1 MLSRWNGRI
10 WPSLLGLAVLA
21 GSGVAASL
29 EDFPPVKKKV
39 AFVRDIAPILAR
51 CADCHG
57 AKKQESGLRLDSL
70 ADILRGGEHG
80 AAVVPGKSA
89 DSLMVLAVAGLHA
102 EVARMP
108 KKGEP
113 LTATDIGMLRAW
125 IDQGALW
132 PESPK
137 REAAGKADHWA
148 FQPVKRPAVP
158 RVKGM
163 DSKASSPVDRFVAA
177 SLAKEGLKFAPEA
190 DRATLLR
197 RAALDLTGLPPS
209 PEEVDAFVADRS
221 ADAYARAV
229 DRLLASPHHGE
240 KWARWWLDAARYAD
254 SNGFEKDRTRSI
266 WPWRDWVIRSFNAD
280 LPFDRFTVEQLAGD
294 LLPGSTLDQRIA
306 TGYLRNS
313 MINME
318 GGIEPEKFR
327 TETIIDRVDAVGRTW
342 LGLTIACAQCH
353 SHKYDPISQAEYYG
367 FYAFLNQD
375 DEPRLEVPNAGQ
387 AAKREDIVAKSRAL
401 EDRLMAD
408 PAVAGRMTEWLAGLK
423 APEAANAGRA
433 KSPDEPD
440 APASANSNG
449 SAGAVA
455 LPQTDSLGRAW
466 RVIDAKEW
474 HSTPMKYEKQEDGS
488 LLGNGDVYN
497 SGILRIWA
505 DVTTTHITGLRLEAL
520 NDGNLPFRGPGI
532 DQNGDFLVTEFTVEA
547 TPLSELA
554 SPDAGAT
561 NFVATTNRIVFRRAA
576 ADVEPV
582 GFGAALMI
590 DGVTTN
596 ATGWSSAQGPG
607 RRNQER
613 RAVFEAAQPFGFPG
627 GTRLLISVN
636 CKPPGGLSVPGGK
649 VSNYLIG
656 RARLSLTTEPGEI
669 RADPLSSRQA
679 ALLALAPERRTPEQ
693 VRELFRVFLFQDP
706 KLEGA
711 AKEWDALWDPWP
723 KAENTTLALDRRPVA
738 RRTRLFKRG
747 DWTRPTTEVSA
758 RVPAVL
764 NPLPSGATPDRLGLA
779 NWIVD
784 PRNPLT
790 ARVIVNRVWLQYFGQ
805 GLVTTPED
813 FGTRAERP
821 SHPELLDWLA
831 SEFVAPSEP
840 GVPPW
845 SLKHLHRLIVLSS
858 TYRQGSRVT
867 PALLEKDP
875 YNRLLARGPRYR
887 FDAETIQ
894 DAALKAAGILS
905 PKIGGPSVFPVLPD
919 GVMQL
924 AYGPI
929 AWNVSEGE
937 DRYRRAMYTFWKRSV
952 PFPAM
957 LMFDAPTSEQSCV
970 RRMRSNTPLQALV
983 TLNEPTLNN
992 AARWLGWNT
1001 LWHGGAEET
1010 ARASYLFRQVL
1021 GRRPEPAES
1030 SALIRLLADAKG
1042 EFVSKPRDA
1051 GAFGLVD
1058 PKNPPPLP
1066 PGTTVTDVAAWT
1078 TVARAVL
1085 NLDEAI
1091 TKE

>member
-1 MLSRWNGRI
+1 MFSRWNGRI
-10 WPSLLGLAVLA
+10 GSSLLGLALVA
-21 GSGVAASL
+21 GSAAAASL
-29 EDFPPVKKKV
+29 DDYPTLKKKV
-39 AFVRDIAPILAR
+39 TFSRDIAPILAR
-51 CADCHG
+51 CGDCHG
-57 AKKQESGLRLDSL
+57 GKKQESGLRLDTLS
-70 ADILRGGEHG
+70 DVLRGGEHG
-80 AAVVPGKSA
+80 PAVVPGKSA
-89 DSLMVLAVAGLHA
+89 DSLLIQVVAGVHA

-113 LTATDIGMLRAW
+113 LSATDIGMLRAW
-125 IDQGALW
+125 VEQGALW
-132 PESPK
+132 PDSPK
-137 REAAGKADHWA
+137 RKADAGSDHWA
-148 FQPVKRPAVP
+148 FQPVRRPALP
-158 RVKGM
+158 RVKGPDM
-163 DSKASSPVDRFVAA
+163 RSSNELDRFVAA
-177 SLAKEGLKFAPEA
+177 RLAKEGLKFTPEA

-197 RAALDLTGLPPS
+197 RVSLDLTGLPPA

-221 ADAYARAV
+221 ADAYAKAV

-294 LLPGSTLDQRIA
+294 LLPGTTLEQRLA
-306 TGYLRNS
+306 TGFLRNS

-353 SHKYDPISQAEYYG
+353 SHKYDPISQSEYYG

-375 DEPRLEVPNAGQ
+375 DEPRLDIPNAGQ
-387 AAKREDIVAKSRAL
+387 GAKRQEIQSKATAL
-401 EDRLMAD
+401 EERLLTD
-408 PAVAGRMTEWLAGLK
+408 AGIAARYSGWLAGRK
-423 APEAANAGRA
+423 VPTAAADSEIDTEGR
-433 KSPDEPD
+433 
-440 APASANSNG
+440 
-449 SAGAVA
+449 
-455 LPQTDSLGRAW
+455 TW
-466 RVIDAKEW
+466 RVIPAKEW
-474 HSTPMKYEKQEDGS
+474 HSTPMKFEKQEDGS

-497 SGILRIWA
+497 AGILRIWA
-505 DVTTTHITGLRLEAL
+505 DVTTTNITGLRLEAL

-532 DQNGDFLVTEFTVEA
+532 DQNGDFLVTEFTVDV

-554 SPDAGAT
+554 SPDAGST
-561 NFVATTNRIVFRRAA
+561 NFVATTNRIVFRRAM
-576 ADVEPV
+576 ADVEPA

-590 DGVTTN
+590 DGITTN
-596 ATGWSSAQGPG
+596 AAGWSSVQGPG

-613 RAVFEAAQPFGFPG
+613 RAVFEASQPFGFPG
-627 GTRLLISVN
+627 GSRLVIAVN
-636 CKPPGGLSVPGGK
+636 CKPPGGLSVSGGK

-656 RARLSLTTEPGEI
+656 RARISLTTESGEI

-679 ALLALAPERRTPEQ
+679 AWLATASERRTPEQ
-693 VRELFRVFLFQDP
+693 SRELFRAFLFQDP
-706 KLEGA
+706 GLVDA
-711 AKEWDALWDPWP
+711 AKEWDALWESWP

-738 RRTRLFKRG
+738 RKTRLFKRG

-758 RVPAVL
+758 KVPAVL
-764 NPLPSGATPDRLGLA
+764 NPLPEGASSDRLGLA
-779 NWIVD
+779 RWLVD

-790 ARVIVNRVWLQYFGQ
+790 ARVIVNRVWQQYFGQ
-805 GLVTTPED
+805 GLVTTAED
-813 FGTRAERP
+813 FGTRAEPP

-831 SEFVAPSEP
+831 SEFMSPAAK

-845 SLKHLHRLIVLSS
+845 SLKHLHRLIVMSS
-858 TYRQGSRVT
+858 TYRQASRVT

-875 YNRLLARGPRYR
+875 FNRLLARGPRFR

-894 DAALKAAGILS
+894 DSALKAAGILS
-905 PKIGGPSVFPVLPD
+905 EKVGGPSVFPILPD

-992 AARWLGWNT
+992 AARWLGWKA
-1001 LWHGGAEET
+1001 LWQGGAT
-1010 ARASYLFRQVL
+1010 DADRAAFVFRQVL
-1021 GRRPEPAES
+1021 ARRPEKPEVAALTTLLSDARKEFAS
-1030 SALIRLLADAKG
+1030 RAKDASAFA
-1042 EFVSKPRDA
+1042 
-1051 GAFGLVD
+1051 LVD

-1066 PGTTVTDVAAWT
+1066 PGATVADAAAWT

-1085 NLDEAI
+1085 NLDEAV